1 MGIPTRTDCLNL
13 FWLGRYTARTLETFT
28 LGLEVV
34 RCLARALPWSK
45 AYEGLLGKLPLA
57 QEALPWFLDTV
68 VRQEE
73 PPGVGFALKMA
84 REDAFCL
91 RGLVGTK
98 AIVLVNLARQ
108 EAMAVQGSNMLQT
121 SQRILA
127 FGNSLLVHTKERLGA
142 QGAWIFELGGVVEA
156 LDARLRVR
164 DMKGALHAASRLDTL
179 FQENGVV
186 IAPKEELGLPSLEEK
201 VRAFEH
207 MLSV

>member
-13 FWLGRYTARTLETFT
+13 FWLGRYAARTLETLT

-34 RCLARALPWSK
+34 QCLARALPWPK

-68 VRQEE
+68 VRQEN
-73 PPGVGFALKMA
+73 PPGIGFALKMA

-108 EAMAVQGSNMLQT
+108 EAMAVQESNVLQA

-127 FGNSLLVHTKERLGA
+127 FGNSLLFYIKDRLGA
-142 QGAWIFELGGVVEA
+142 RGAWIFELGKAVEA
-156 LDARLRVR
+156 LDARLRVL

-201 VRAFEH
+201 VRAFEQ

>member
-1 MGIPTRTDCLNL
+1 
-13 FWLGRYTARTLETFT
+13 
-28 LGLEVV
+28 
-34 RCLARALPWSK
+34 
-45 AYEGLLGKLPLA
+45 LA

-68 VRQEE
+68 VRQEN
-73 PPGVGFALKMA
+73 PPGIGFALKMA

-108 EAMAVQGSNMLQT
+108 EAMAVQESNVLQA

-127 FGNSLLVHTKERLGA
+127 FGNSLLFYIKDRLGA
-142 QGAWIFELGGVVEA
+142 RGAWIFELGKAVEA
-156 LDARLRVR
+156 LDARLRVL

-201 VRAFEH
+201 VRAFEQ